1 MPFDATKLRAHDV
14 TLRPLPRSEGG
25 GGPYRDR
32 TRAGSATGTL
42 HGGACVGLL
51 LALLLLAT
59 SSGARE
65 AVREARC
72 ARCGH
77 I

>member
-42 HGGACVGLL
+42 HGGACVG
-51 LALLLLAT
+51 AA
-59 SSGARE
+59 ARP
-65 AVREARC
+65 APAGYLKRGQRG
-72 ARCGH
+72 RP
-77 I
+77 